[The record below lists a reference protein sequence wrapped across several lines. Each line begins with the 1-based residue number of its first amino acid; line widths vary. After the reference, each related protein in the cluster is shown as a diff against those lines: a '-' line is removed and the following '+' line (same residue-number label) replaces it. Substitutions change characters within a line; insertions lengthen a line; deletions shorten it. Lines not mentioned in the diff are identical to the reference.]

1 MAENNIKMTLSPRQT
16 LDGQRVR
23 RISGSAMTIA
33 TWNVK
38 SIYCT
43 YKMVNIEREML
54 RLKINILGVSESRHQ
69 GTGILVRD
77 DTVVYYSG
85 NNDKNHYNG
94 VAVIIS
100 RHLHHQVHS
109 FLPISDRVLV
119 LELKAKPRNIQI
131 VQVYAPTAN
140 ATDEDNELFY
150 EQVETALKYPNPHN
164 IILVQGDFN
173 AKIGEG
179 KVSDIVGS
187 FGLGKRNDRGDR
199 FLQFCEEHGL
209 IISNTHFKQPPRRL
223 YTWSSPLHSL
233 KKIVRNQIDY
243 ILINRRYRNSLT
255 SVKTYPGADI
265 GTDHNPVVAS
275 VRCNMKILKP
285 RSKRQ

>member
-1 MAENNIKMTLSPRQT
+1 MIQ
-16 LDGQRVR
+16 
-23 RISGSAMTIA
+23 AMTGHGGFSEYLYRFRCKENPSCVCESGVEE
-33 TWNVK
+33 TVLHVLLDCPRFGKQRYDFEK
-38 SIYCT
+38 SIGA
-43 YKMVNIEREML
+43 
-54 RLKINILGVSESRHQ
+54 RLEEEKLYLLLDSKITLI
-69 GTGILVRD
+69 
-77 DTVVYYSG
+77 
-85 NNDKNHYNG
+85 
-94 VAVIIS
+94 
-100 RHLHHQVHS
+100 
-109 FLPISDRVLV
+109 
-119 LELKAKPRNIQI
+119 
-131 VQVYAPTAN
+131 QVYAPTTD

-150 EQVETALKYPNPHN
+150 EQLETALKHLNPHN

-199 FLQFCEEHGL
+199 LLQFCEEHGL

-223 YTWSSPLHSL
+223 YTWKSPLHSL

-265 GTDHNPVVAS
+265 GSDHNPVVAS
-275 VRCNMKILKP
+275 LRCNMKILKP
-285 RSKRQ
+285 K